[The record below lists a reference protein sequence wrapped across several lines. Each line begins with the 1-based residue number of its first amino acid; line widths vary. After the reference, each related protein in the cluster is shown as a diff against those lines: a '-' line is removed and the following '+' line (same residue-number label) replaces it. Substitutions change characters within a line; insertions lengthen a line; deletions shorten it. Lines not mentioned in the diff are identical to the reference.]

1 VEAKKR
7 LKVFEESMIYALNE
21 LFVLKRIKSKDP
33 VGLFEEINN
42 NLKTFSRNFSQNPN
56 ST

>member
-33 VGLFEEINN
+33 R
-42 NLKTFSRNFSQNPN
+42 LKKSIII
-56 ST
+56 